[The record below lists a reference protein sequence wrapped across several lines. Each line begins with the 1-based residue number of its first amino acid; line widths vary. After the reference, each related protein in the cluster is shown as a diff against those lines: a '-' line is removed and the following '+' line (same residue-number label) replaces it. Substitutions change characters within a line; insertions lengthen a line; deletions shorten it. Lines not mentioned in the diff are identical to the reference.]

1 MDIVVDASTP
11 LVRLRQVSIW
21 SFDLP
26 AWGECTQAATEKEAR
41 SLFARRV
48 GVADAELEVR
58 EKITGREGVFAE
70 DLLPAD
76 DDQIARTLEILDA
89 QRAETFSLLAAADDK
104 ALDMRDGSV
113 KQPAWMPWRTP
124 RKILRH
130 IADTESRT
138 YPLWCGLPQMEP
150 VEDLHDELE
159 RSARH
164 IREVI
169 ATMPRTFRSSHD
181 GGIWTPVK
189 LLRRLAWHERVELVF
204 LRRRLRHLIVRETPD
219 ERKG

>member
-1 MDIVVDASTP
+1 M
-11 LVRLRQVSIW
+11 VRLRQVAIW
-21 SFDLP
+21 SFDLA
-26 AWGECTQAATEKEAR
+26 AWGECTQATTEQEAR

-58 EKITGREGVFAE
+58 ERITGREGVFAD
-70 DLLPAD
+70 DLLPAGD
-76 DDQIARTLEILDA
+76 GQITRTLEILDA
-89 QRAETFSLLAAADDK
+89 QRAESLSLLDASDDK
-104 ALDMRDGSV
+104 ALDKRDGSV

-138 YPLWCGLPQMEP
+138 YPLWCALPQMEP
-150 VEDLHDELE
+150 IEDLHEELE
-159 RSARH
+159 HSAHH

-169 ATMPRTFRSSHD
+169 TTMPRSFRTTHD
-181 GGIWTPVK
+181 GGVWTPVK

-204 LRRRLRHLIVRETPD
+204 LRRRLHARR
-219 ERKG
+219 